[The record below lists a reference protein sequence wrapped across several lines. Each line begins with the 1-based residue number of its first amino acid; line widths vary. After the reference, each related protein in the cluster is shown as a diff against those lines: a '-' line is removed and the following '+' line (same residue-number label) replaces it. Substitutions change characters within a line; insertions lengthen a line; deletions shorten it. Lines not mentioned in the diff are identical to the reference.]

1 MRDRLGITHHASRFT
16 HCVFRFS
23 FFAILLLAA
32 CSNPLASPPPPTTL
46 RIAGSTSMMPVLR
59 ELGQAYQ
66 TRHPNVL
73 VDVQGGG
80 SAIGVSLLKAGV
92 ADLAAVSWQEEGGQ
106 PLDGLSAVPIGRD
119 AVAIVVHP
127 QNRVKGLTLLQVRA
141 IYRGEILDWAALGG
155 PAEEPIVVSREEGSG
170 TRTAFE
176 ALTMG
181 GDRVTLNALVMP
193 TSSAVVDYVARHRA
207 AIGYVTMAALT
218 DTVRALPVEELLPSP
233 ANVQAGAYHLNRML
247 YLYLPSGAP
256 PGPQAFVEFVLSP
269 AGQAI
274 VARHHVSL
282 RER

>member
-1 MRDRLGITHHASRFT
+1 
-16 HCVFRFS
+16 
-23 FFAILLLAA
+23 
-32 CSNPLASPPPPTTL
+32 
-46 RIAGSTSMMPVLR
+46 MMPVLR

-66 TRHPNVL
+66 ARHPNVL

-80 SAIGVSLLKAGV
+80 SGIGVSLLGAGA
-92 ADLAAVSWQEEGGQ
+92 ADLAAVSWQEEGSQ
-106 PLDGLSAVPIGRD
+106 PPKGLSAAPIGRD

-155 PAEEPIVVSREEGSG
+155 PAEEPIVVSREDGSG

-176 ALTMG
+176 TLTMG

-193 TSSAVVDYVARHRA
+193 TSVAVVDYVARHRA

-218 DTVRALPVEELLPSP
+218 DTVRAVPVEELLPSP
-233 ANVQAGAYHLNRML
+233 ANVRSGAYHLSRAL
-247 YLYLPSGAP
+247 YLYAPDPAP
-256 PGPQAFVEFVLSP
+256 PATQAFVDFVLSP

-274 VARHHVSL
+274 VAKFHVPL
-282 RER
+282 R